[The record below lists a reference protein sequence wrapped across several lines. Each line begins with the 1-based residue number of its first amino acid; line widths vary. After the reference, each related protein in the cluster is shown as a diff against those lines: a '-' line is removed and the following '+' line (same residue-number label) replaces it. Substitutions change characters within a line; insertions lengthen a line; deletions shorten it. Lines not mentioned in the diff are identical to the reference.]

1 MILAPGAARETPV
14 SATLD
19 DLFRRALAR
28 HPDAPALTD
37 PPDRAAVTDGAPRRL
52 TYAQADRAITA
63 LAGRL
68 RGFGLAPDSVVALQL
83 PNTVESVVALLA
95 VMRAGMIAAPL
106 PLLWREQEAS
116 VALGRAG
123 ARALIGCRTI
133 GQVDYGGLAMQL
145 AAETFAIRFVAAF
158 GDDLPDGIE
167 PLDDIFAASAAG
179 LPATERGGNAADHV
193 ALVTFDVTPDGIVAV
208 ARSHAELIA
217 GGLAVHLEARIEA
230 DAAMLGVLA
239 LSSFAALAATV
250 VPWLLAGG
258 TLALHHPFAPA
269 SFSRQIADAP
279 RTLVLP
285 GPLVTRLADAGL
297 LDAQGEAPTVIALW
311 RAPERLAGSPALRAG
326 PTLIDVAAF
335 GEVGLVALRRDA
347 QGKPSAL
354 PAGRVTAPRGATDGI
369 HVLDVARGP
378 AGTVIL
384 SGPMVPCA
392 AFPPGIERGDQ
403 PRLVVGASIDTGYAC
418 RLNGAAG
425 TLTIDGPPGGMVSVG
440 GYRFALRA
448 LQELVEGM
456 GDGALAALPDML
468 AGQRL
473 AGAGADRDAICDAL
487 FAQGANPL
495 LVAAFR
501 ARTGARPAQGGV
513 NRNPENPGVAST
525 RHLRGPG

>member
-1 MILAPGAARETPV
+1 MILAPAAARETAV

-28 HPDAPALTD
+28 HPDAVALID
-37 PPDRAAVTDGAPRRL
+37 PPDRASVTDGAPRTL
-52 TYAQADRAITA
+52 TYAQADRAIAA
-63 LAGRL
+63 LAARL

-83 PNTVESVVALLA
+83 PNTVESMIALLG

-106 PLLWREQEAS
+106 PLLWRQQEAS
-116 VALGRAG
+116 AALSRAG
-123 ARALIGCRTI
+123 ARALIACRTI

-167 PLDDIFAASAAG
+167 PLDDIFTVSAAEP
-179 LPATERGGNAADHV
+179 PAAGRDDAADHI

-217 GGLAVHLEARIEA
+217 GGLAVHLEARIES
-230 DAAMLGVLA
+230 DAAMLGVVA
-239 LSSFAALAATV
+239 LSSFAAVAATV
-250 VPWLLAGG
+250 VPWLLSGG

-269 SFSRQIADAP
+269 SFAGQIAQGP
-279 RTLVLP
+279 RALIVP
-285 GPLVTRLADAGL
+285 GPLVARLADAGL
-297 LDAQGEAPTVIALW
+297 IEARFDAPIVIALW
-311 RAPERLAGSPALRAG
+311 RAPERLAGSPPLRAG
-326 PTLIDVAAF
+326 SGLVDVAAF

-347 QGKPSAL
+347 DGKPSAL
-354 PAGRVTAPRGATDGI
+354 PAGRVTVPRGATDGI
-369 HVLDVARGP
+369 HVLDLARGTS
-378 AGTVIL
+378 GTLIL
-384 SGPMVPCA
+384 SGPMVPRA
-392 AFPPGIERGDQ
+392 AFPPGIERGDR
-403 PRLVVGASIDTGYAC
+403 PRLIVGSNGIDTGYAC
-418 RLNGAAG
+418 RLDREAG
-425 TLTIDGPPGGMVSVG
+425 TLAIDGPPGGMVSVG

-456 GDGALAALPDML
+456 GDGALAALPDVL

-501 ARTGARPAQGGV
+501 ARAGGRPAHGV
-513 NRNPENPGVAST
+513 NRNPENPGVVST